1 MGEIQVVEIAQ
12 DQAHKKYLVILDHAE
27 LIVSGMCLEPGAHV
41 LRHVAVES
49 NPEQEK
55 SKQKQLLV
63 AQLVLV
69 MRPRLKLAM
78 KMLAQFLLIV
88 HGVPTAIGPNVQRAV
103 VVEPK
108 SEREKL
114 QLRPE
119 MEEHDVTEP
128 TLISN
133 FAMNFLAQ
141 STAWGMTTA
150 HGPNVT
156 RIVAEE
162 PSTEPEL
169 YTSKHNLEE
178 SHVRVV
184 PKKKSLVMKT
194 HVQ

>member
-1 MGEIQVVEIAQ
+1 LQEIQEVEIVP
-12 DQAHKKYLVILDHAE
+12 DQAHKKYLVIYDHAE
-27 LIVSGMCLEPGAHV
+27 LIVSGMSLEPGAHV
-41 LRHVAVES
+41 LRHVVVES
-49 NPEQEK
+49 NPEQER

-88 HGVPTAIGPNVQRAV
+88 HGVPTVIGPNVQRAV

-108 SEREKL
+108 SEPEKL

-119 MEEHDVTEP
+119 TEEHDVTEP
-128 TLISN
+128 TPISN
-133 FAMNFLAQ
+133 FAMNFPAQ
-141 STAWGMTTA
+141 STACGMTTA

-162 PSTEPEL
+162 PSTEPVL
-169 YTSKHNLEE
+169 YTNKPNLEE
-178 SHVRVV
+178 NHVRVV
-184 PKKKSLVMKT
+184 PKKK
-194 HVQ
+194 